1 MLSLTFALCAL
12 NLSAL
17 PVYQTDLAAAND
29 FLYRLISRGASAAAI
44 TWLDHTRVRLS
55 ASEDAR
61 PLYLA
66 FGQAARQMSKQPL
79 PVTEE
84 DVRQADALRRGFNP
98 QHWTLLEA
106 TRAVLILSLPH
117 SSAETYPQTLETLFT
132 SADVNEL
139 EALYASLPLLP
150 HPESFR
156 TRCAEGIRTNIR
168 TVFDAIV
175 LNNPYPADYLDED
188 AWNQMVLK
196 AVFTERPLNRIHGF
210 DGRRNARLARMLS
223 DYAHERWAA
232 GRVVTPELWRAVG
245 PFLDATLVED
255 IPRLYGQADY
265 RQHEAAALACSESAL
280 PAAKALL
287 ATRPDLQAG
296 IQNGELTWQTL
307 AEKQFA
313 Q

>member
-1 MLSLTFALCAL
+1 M
-12 NLSAL
+12 
-17 PVYQTDLAAAND
+17 YQTDVAAAND
-29 FLYRLISRGASAAAI
+29 FLYQLIARAASASAI
-44 TWLDHTRVRLS
+44 TWLDHARARLLT
-55 ASEDAR
+55 SEDAR

-66 FGQAARQMSKQPL
+66 FGQAARQMSKHPL

-84 DVRQADALRRGFNP
+84 DVRKADALRRGFNP
-98 QHWTLLEA
+98 QHWTVLEA
-106 TRAVLILSLPH
+106 TRAVLVLTPPH
-117 SSAETYPQTLETLFT
+117 SSAETYPKTLETLFT
-132 SADVNEL
+132 AADVNEL

-156 TRCAEGIRTNIR
+156 ARCAEGIRTNMR

-196 AVFTERPLNRIHGF
+196 AVFTERPLNRIYGF

-232 GRVVTPELWRAVG
+232 GRAVTPELWRAVG
-245 PFLDATLVED
+245 PFLDAALVND

-265 RQHEAAALACSESAL
+265 RQHEAAALACSESEL

-287 ATRPDLQAG
+287 DTRPDLRAS